1 MTDVASPDE
10 RDIEILR
17 ERIAQGDETAWI
29 ELRSVAITLN
39 RDDLVDLADRRIDEM
54 VARGTSSNDSMAI
67 SCLVDVMR
75 GAPSAIPT
83 KLLPTVSVLAELDG
97 GFWESHEAPLSDV
110 LGRYL
115 MHLKDEWSSLEN
127 FDDLEPSILPD
138 GETFWSHFLRSQ
150 DLANHVTAN
159 GVTFSSPGVDCE
171 LLERFMLDRFMLYP
185 AD

>member
-1 MTDVASPDE
+1 MGDVASPDE
-10 RDIEILR
+10 RDIEVLR

-39 RDDLVDLADRRIDEM
+39 RDDLVALADRSIDEM
-54 VARGTSSNDSMAI
+54 VASGSTSSDSMSI
-67 SCLVDVMR
+67 SCLVDVKH
-75 GAPSAIPT
+75 GVPSAIPI

-97 GFWESHEAPLSDV
+97 GFWGSHEAPLGDA

-115 MHLKDEWSSLEN
+115 LQLKDEWSSLEN

-138 GETFWSHFLRSQ
+138 GETFWSYFLHSQ
-150 DLANHVTAN
+150 DLGNRVTAD
-159 GVTFSSPGVDCE
+159 GVSLSSPDVDCE

>member
-1 MTDVASPDE
+1 MSDVACPDE

-17 ERIAQGDETAWI
+17 ERISQGDETAWI

-39 RDDLVDLADRRIDEM
+39 RDDLVAFADRRIDEM
-54 VARGTSSNDSMAI
+54 VASGSTSSDSMSI
-67 SCLVDVMR
+67 SCLVDVKH
-75 GAPSAIPT
+75 GAPSAVPT

-97 GFWESHEAPLSDV
+97 GFWGSHEAPLSNV

-115 MHLKDEWSSLEN
+115 QQLKGSLLEN

-138 GETFWSHFLRSQ
+138 GETFWSYFLRSQ
-150 DLANHVTAN
+150 DLANHVTAD
-159 GVTFSSPGVDCE
+159 GVTFSSPDVDCE
-171 LLERFMLDRFMLYP
+171 ILERFMLDSFMLYP